1 MSDCY
6 ASVSGLLTSRHAP
19 ERMIAMTDTLDIA
32 RMAARINDALHNVY
46 DPEIGVNIVDLGLVY
61 GTDIREDGYV
71 TLTMTLTTPGCPM
84 HESIGEGV
92 GAALSTVAGITGG
105 EIKIVWEPR
114 WEPAMMTDEGRAA
127 LGYS

>member
-1 MSDCY
+1 M
-6 ASVSGLLTSRHAP
+6 
-19 ERMIAMTDTLDIA
+19 ERPLDTDDITP
-32 RMAARINDALHNVY
+32 RIYDALHNVY
-46 DPEIGVNIVDLGLVY
+46 DPELGVNIVDLGLVY
-61 GTDIREDGYV
+61 GVDIREDGFV

-127 LGYS
+127 LGYW